1 MAENEDGQEKT
12 EDPTPKRMQDAR
24 EKGQVPRSREL
35 TTMGMVMA
43 AAGAFYFFGPMM
55 IDGLL
60 DILEA
65 NFAVEREAVFDDGI
79 LVERFFASTLEGLWV
94 ITPFLIVMVVIAILG
109 PIALSGWVF
118 SLQALAFKW
127 SKLDP
132 VKGLGRVFGPR
143 GALEFLKA
151 FFKFGLVG
159 ALAILFLW
167 MEGQAFLALGTA
179 SLEVAMARMGELLL
193 YAFFFMSLSLIL
205 LAVVDIPFQLWDNQR
220 QLKMTRKEVQD
231 EHKQTEGDPQV
242 KQRIR
247 SLQQEMAQKRM
258 MEEVPSA
265 DVVVTNPTHYAVAL
279 RYDQETMAAPVVVA
293 KGVDLMATQI
303 RSVASENDVPV
314 LEAPPLAR
322 ALYEHAELD
331 QAIPAGLFQ
340 AVAQILAYL
349 YFLREEGQS
358 GPERFEDLPIPEELA
373 EAP

>member
-1 MAENEDGQEKT
+1 MAENEEGQEKT

-24 EKGQVPRSREL
+24 DKGQVPRSREL
-35 TTMGMVMA
+35 STMAMVMG

-55 IDGLL
+55 INGLL
-60 DILEA
+60 NILEA
-65 NFAVEREAVFDDGI
+65 NFALEREAVFDEGI
-79 LVERFFASTLEGLWV
+79 LIERLFASGLEGLWV
-94 ITPFLIVMVVIAILG
+94 ITPFVTVMILVAIFSS
-109 PIALSGWVF
+109 IALSGWVI
-118 SLQALAFKW
+118 SLEAMAFKW

-151 FFKFGLVG
+151 FFKFALVG

-167 MEGQAFLALGTA
+167 MEGREFLALGTTG
-179 SLEVAMARMGELLL
+179 LEVALARMGELVL

-220 QLKMTRKEVQD
+220 QLKMTHKEVKD
-231 EHKQTEGDPQV
+231 ENKQTEGDPQV

-279 RYDQETMAAPVVVA
+279 RYDQESMAAPVVVA

-303 RSVASENDVPV
+303 RSVASENEVPI

>member
-1 MAENEDGQEKT
+1 MAENEEGQEKT

-35 TTMGMVMA
+35 STMAMVMG

-60 DILEA
+60 NILEA
-65 NFAVEREAVFDDGI
+65 NFALEREAVFDEGI
-79 LVERFFASTLEGLWV
+79 LIERLFASGLEGLWV
-94 ITPFLIVMVVIAILG
+94 IAPFVTVMILVAIFSS
-109 PIALSGWVF
+109 IALSGWVI
-118 SLQALAFKW
+118 SLEAMAFKW

-151 FFKFGLVG
+151 FFKFALVG

-167 MEGQAFLALGTA
+167 MEGREFLALGTA
-179 SLEVAMARMGELLL
+179 GLEVAMARMGELVL

-231 EHKQTEGDPQV
+231 ENKQTEGDPQV

-279 RYDQETMAAPVVVA
+279 RYDQESMAAPVVVA

-303 RSVASENDVPV
+303 RSVASENEVPI

-358 GPERFEDLPIPEELA
+358 GPERFDDLPIPEELA
-373 EAP
+373 DAP

>member
-35 TTMGMVMA
+35 STMAMVMG

-60 DILEA
+60 NILEA
-65 NFAVEREAVFDDGI
+65 NFALEREAVFDEGI
-79 LVERFFASTLEGLWV
+79 LIERLFASGLEGLWV
-94 ITPFLIVMVVIAILG
+94 IAPFVTVMILVAIFSS
-109 PIALSGWVF
+109 IALSGWVI
-118 SLQALAFKW
+118 SLEAMAFKW

-151 FFKFGLVG
+151 FFKFALVG

-167 MEGQAFLALGTA
+167 MEGREFLALGTA
-179 SLEVAMARMGELLL
+179 GLEVAMARMGELVL

-231 EHKQTEGDPQV
+231 ENKQTEGDPQV

-279 RYDQETMAAPVVVA
+279 RYDQESMAAPVVVA

-303 RSVASENDVPV
+303 RSVASENEVPI

-358 GPERFEDLPIPEELA
+358 GPERFDDLPIPEELA
-373 EAP
+373 DAP

>member
-1 MAENEDGQEKT
+1 MAENEEGQEKT

-35 TTMGMVMA
+35 STMAMVMG

-60 DILEA
+60 NILEA
-65 NFAVEREAVFDDGI
+65 NFALEREAVFDEGI
-79 LVERFFASTLEGLWV
+79 LIERLFASGLEGLWV
-94 ITPFLIVMVVIAILG
+94 IAPFVTVMILVAIFSS
-109 PIALSGWVF
+109 IALSGWVI
-118 SLQALAFKW
+118 SLEAMAFKW

-132 VKGLGRVFGPR
+132 IKGLGRVFGPR

-151 FFKFGLVG
+151 FFKFALVG

-167 MEGQAFLALGTA
+167 MEGREFLALGTA
-179 SLEVAMARMGELLL
+179 GLEVAMARMGELVL

-231 EHKQTEGDPQV
+231 ENKQTEGDPQV

-279 RYDQETMAAPVVVA
+279 RYDQESMAAPVVVA

-303 RSVASENDVPV
+303 RSVASENEVPI

-358 GPERFEDLPIPEELA
+358 GPERFDDLPIPEELA
-373 EAP
+373 DAP

>member
-1 MAENEDGQEKT
+1 MAENEEGQEKT
-12 EDPTPKRMQDAR
+12 EEPTPKRMQDAR
-24 EKGQVPRSREL
+24 DKGQVPRSREL
-35 TTMGMVMA
+35 TTMAMVMA
-43 AAGAFYFFGPMM
+43 AAGGFYFFGPMM

-60 DILEA
+60 NILEA
-65 NFAVEREAVFDDGI
+65 NFAQEREAVFDEGI
-79 LVERFFASTLEGLWV
+79 LIERLFASALQGLWV
-94 ITPFLIVMVVIAILG
+94 ITPFLIVMVIIAIVSS
-109 PIALSGWVF
+109 IALSGWVI
-118 SLQALAFKW
+118 SLEAMAFKW

-143 GALEFLKA
+143 GGLEFLKA
-151 FFKFGLVG
+151 FFKFSLVG

-167 MEGQAFLALGTA
+167 MEGRDFLALGTA
-179 SLEVAMARMGELLL
+179 SLEVAMAQMGELLL

-231 EHKQTEGDPQV
+231 ENKQTEGDPQV

-265 DVVVTNPTHYAVAL
+265 DVVVTNPTHFAVAL
-279 RYDQETMAAPVVVA
+279 RYDQESMAAPVVVA
-293 KGVDLMATQI
+293 KGVDLMANQI
-303 RSVASENDVPV
+303 RSVASDNEVPI

-322 ALYEHAELD
+322 ALYAHAELD

-358 GPERFEDLPIPEELA
+358 GPERFDDLPIPEELA
-373 EAP
+373 DAP

>member
-35 TTMGMVMA
+35 TTMAMVMG

-55 IDGLL
+55 MRGLL
-60 DILEA
+60 GILEA
-65 NFAVEREAVFDDGI
+65 NFALEREAVFDEGI
-79 LVERFFASTLEGLWV
+79 LIERLFASGLEGLWV
-94 ITPFLIVMVVIAILG
+94 ITPFVIVMILIAIFSS
-109 PIALSGWVF
+109 IALSGWVI
-118 SLQALAFKW
+118 SLEAMAFKW

-143 GALEFLKA
+143 GGLEFLKA
-151 FFKFGLVG
+151 FFKFALVG

-167 MEGQAFLALGTA
+167 MEGREFLALGTA

-265 DVVVTNPTHYAVAL
+265 DVVVTNPTHFAVAL

-303 RSVASENDVPV
+303 RSVASENDVPI
-314 LEAPPLAR
+314 LEAAPLAR
-322 ALYEHAELD
+322 ALYAHAELD

-358 GPERFEDLPIPEELA
+358 GPERFDDLPIPEELA
-373 EAP
+373 DAP

>member
-1 MAENEDGQEKT
+1 MAESEDGQEKT

-24 EKGQVPRSREL
+24 DKGQVPRSREL
-35 TTMGMVMA
+35 TTMAMVMG

-60 DILEA
+60 GILEA
-65 NFAVEREAVFDDGI
+65 NFALEREAVFDDGI
-79 LVERFFASTLEGLWV
+79 LVERFFASALEGMWV
-94 ITPFLIVMVVIAILG
+94 ITPFVIVMILIAIFSS
-109 PIALSGWVF
+109 IALSGWVI
-118 SLQALAFKW
+118 SLEAMAFKW

-151 FFKFGLVG
+151 FFKFALVG

-167 MEGQAFLALGTA
+167 MEAREFLALGTA
-179 SLEVAMARMGELLL
+179 GLEVAMARMGELML

-265 DVVVTNPTHYAVAL
+265 DVVVTNPTHFAVAL

-303 RSVASENDVPV
+303 RSVASENEVPI
-314 LEAPPLAR
+314 LEAAPLAR
-322 ALYEHAELD
+322 ALYAHAELD

-358 GPERFEDLPIPEELA
+358 GPERFDDLPIPEELA
-373 EAP
+373 DAP